1 MRTPADLPNALAD
14 TYVIEEMN
22 HYSDWPV
29 ISAPLH
35 LAWMFCQNFVRFPPI
50 LIIFGRKMAKRLKS
64 CEVYSFSTSLN
75 LRHHCTV
82 LNADVPKDALKE
94 QSDRCLSSVVVYNQ
108 YNVSETEMT
117 ENQPSSV

>member
-1 MRTPADLPNALAD
+1 MDVLSELCQ
-14 TYVIEEMN
+14 
-22 HYSDWPV
+22 
-29 ISAPLH
+29 IST
-35 LAWMFCQNFVRFPPI
+35 NFDNF
-50 LIIFGRKMAKRLKS
+50 FGRKMAKRLKS